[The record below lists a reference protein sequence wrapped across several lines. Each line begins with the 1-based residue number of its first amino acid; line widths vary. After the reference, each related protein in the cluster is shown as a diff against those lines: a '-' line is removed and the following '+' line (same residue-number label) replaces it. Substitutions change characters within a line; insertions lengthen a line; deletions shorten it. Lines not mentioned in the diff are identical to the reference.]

1 MVSCVSVLLSW
12 LFSSGPIIGFPGLLA
27 REEVCLCT
35 LAICFEEFGCFNFQ
49 LEKMWGN
56 GRSRRVECS
65 PEDGCVHDQFVLR
78 NLDVSSYFQ
87 LEKMRGNGW
96 SRRVECSSAPPLPLD
111 LSRIYYYAGKI
122 LYQ

>member
-49 LEKMWGN
+49 LEKM
-56 GRSRRVECS
+56 RR
-65 PEDGCVHDQFVLR
+65 
-78 NLDVSSYFQ
+78 
-87 LEKMRGNGW
+87 NGW